1 MCCLDEY
8 LAVLALV
15 GIADSKARDAI
26 LIRHCP
32 VDIQEC
38 ERSVTALLSVHA
50 DGAEA
55 TALCQI
61 VVKSDSLRKVG
72 ARVQRARALIAV
84 NSGSGEGV
92 LEDPVGAGLW
102 AVEAGNGA
110 VAGRVDAI
118 LAVEVDHGH
127 DTSDIDAREVSH
139 TSAIVGWSLEL
150 RELVLG
156 DLALADGVV

>member
-1 MCCLDEY
+1 
-8 LAVLALV
+8 
-15 GIADSKARDAI
+15 
-26 LIRHCP
+26 
-32 VDIQEC
+32 
-38 ERSVTALLSVHA
+38 LSVHA
-50 DGAEA
+50 NGAEA

-61 VVKSDSLRKVG
+61 VVESDSLGKVG
-72 ARVQRARALIAV
+72 AGVQRARALVVV

-102 AVEAGNGA
+102 TLEAGNGA

-118 LAVEVDHGH
+118 LEEEVDHGH
-127 DTSDIDAREVSH
+127 DTSDIDGWEVSH
-139 TSAIVGWSLEL
+139 TSSIVGWSLEL